1 MPDGSRDGFEP
12 GKGAR
17 WNLRR
22 KTRSAQ
28 AARLALAFAIGLLG
42 AFCFL
47 QIKVPLAW
55 FLGAL
60 AFCIAAAVLDIPYER
75 PRAFSSP
82 VRAVLGVTVGTAFTP
97 MLLGNLGGMIGS
109 LLLLVPFMLAIMG
122 AGMLFFS
129 RLARFDKPTAFFSAV
144 PGGLTDMVSMAA
156 DAGANTRAVTLV
168 QAVRIVVIVF
178 LLPFW
183 VQMTGDRA
191 IGGVMPPGAHITELS
206 LVDAAI
212 LIGLG
217 LGGWQIAKWLGMA
230 GAPLV
235 GPMILSG
242 IAHATGLTAAQVPIE
257 LIIFAQITLG
267 ILLGAQFRGVTWR
280 EFSTTL
286 VWGSIFAVILVAV
299 TAVVA
304 IGVSRLTGFD
314 STNVLLAFAPGGQ
327 SELNLLAYI
336 LHLDVAFTA
345 LHHLVRIAIVIA
357 GRSSYLRATSLGA
370 MAADCHPRNPACHKC
385 RLPSAPKYAGFL
397 WGRHRA
403 QPTSASSLRIGSSY
417 ERWDGSR
424 RRNKTPLRR
433 TSCSRKCGGSR

>member
-1 MPDGSRDGFEP
+1 MPDGSREGLGPETGP
-12 GKGAR
+12 R
-17 WNLRR
+17 WSLRR
-22 KTRSAQ
+22 KTRSAK
-28 AARLALAFAIGLLG
+28 AIRLMIAFAIGSLG

-47 QIKVPLAW
+47 LIKVPLAW
-55 FLGAL
+55 FLGSL
-60 AFCIAAAVLDIPYER
+60 AFCLVAAVLNVPYER

-82 VRAVLGVTVGTAFTP
+82 VRVVLGVTVGTAFTP
-97 MLLGNLGGMIGS
+97 TLLGNLGGMVGS
-109 LLLLVPFMLAIMG
+109 LLLLIPYMFAIMG

-144 PGGLTDMVSMAA
+144 PGGLTDMVTMAT

-168 QAVRIVVIVF
+168 QAVRIVMIVF

-191 IGGVMPPGAHITELS
+191 IGGVMPPGVHITELS
-206 LVDAAI
+206 LFDAAV

-217 LGGWQIAKWLGMA
+217 CGGWQIAKMLGMA

-235 GPMILSG
+235 GPMIVSG
-242 IAHATGLTAAQVPIE
+242 IAHATGLTAAKVPIE
-257 LIIFAQITLG
+257 VIIFAQITLG

-286 VWGSIFAVILVAV
+286 VWGGIYAVMLVAV

-314 STNVLLAFAPGGQ
+314 STNVLLAFSPGGQ
-327 SELNLLAYI
+327 AELNLLAYI

-357 GRSSYLRATSLGA
+357 
-370 MAADCHPRNPACHKC
+370 AAQIVFASNKSWRN
-385 RLPSAPKYAGFL
+385 
-397 WGRHRA
+397 
-403 QPTSASSLRIGSSY
+403 GS
-417 ERWDGSR
+417 
-424 RRNKTPLRR
+424 
-433 TSCSRKCGGSR
+433 